1 MGMIYGSLRYDVT
14 GRKKRN
20 YARKTKYLAR
30 EGVFMSL
37 SDIIDAGVCLSTPH
51 VPIQL
56 ELPLAWKAHV
66 IQEPLSKVSEPCTSQ
81 MQFR

>member
-1 MGMIYGSLRYDVT
+1 MREKLR
-14 GRKKRN
+14 
-20 YARKTKYLAR
+20 LAR

-37 SDIIDAGVCLSTPH
+37 NELISAGVCLSTPH

-66 IQEPLSKVSEPCTSQ
+66 IREPSSEVSVQCTNP
-81 MQFR
+81 MRY